1 MGEVRKAIEYIRDRW
16 RDYPIFMQELRE
28 YIDRLGKT
36 STNLAKPDEEDRL
49 ALESLL
55 SCSKD
60 WIDRNPKQANIFHV
74 LDLYTSQFGYDTI
87 FTLLNLAF
95 RTDAVTEQGQEKDL
109 HSAVFLIELLNID
122 LFNYISRNPS
132 ISGFQGT
139 IYRGVSFTREGIED
153 FRNLATMAVRDRYWS
168 IPLAMMSASTN
179 IKTALDFSL
188 QNAKKDPTKLPFLWR
203 IRVANMDPDLLRI
216 YNERF
221 PSSVVTTLCAVPI
234 SAVSRFSQEQEVL
247 LRGPFFQFIRL
258 HKEFV
263 PAVGMTMD
271 VMDLV
276 MLNSNRDHPS
286 VMEMSIEER
295 DEARKLFALLVGMSR
310 ARICKDVA
318 HEYGL
323 TQDADEFARIH
334 DEQAQR
340 LRSREDPEQSQYSTS
355 RLSGKA
361 KGNSGKNAVS
371 TKSDLA
377 VQPMATHAQSF
388 GRPLSL
394 SAPSIADPMR
404 PNRNVNAYS
413 PTT

>member
-1 MGEVRKAIEYIRDRW
+1 MGEVRVAIEYIRERW
-16 RDYPIFMQELRE
+16 GDYPIFMQGLRE
-28 YIDRLGKT
+28 YIDRLSKT
-36 STNLAKPDEEDRL
+36 STDFTKFKPNEEDRR

-55 SCSKD
+55 SSSID
-60 WIDRNPKQANIFHV
+60 WMDRSPNDTNSSNV

-87 FTLLNLAF
+87 FRLLNVAF

-132 ISGFQGT
+132 QSGFQG
-139 IYRGVSFTREGIED
+139 IVYRGVSFTREEIED
-153 FRNLATMAVRDRYWS
+153 FRNLATMAVRDRHWS
-168 IPLAMMSASTN
+168 IPLAMMSASTS
-179 IKTALDFSL
+179 IKTALTFAL
-188 QNAKKDPTKLPFLWR
+188 ENAKNDPTKLPFLWR

-234 SAVSRFSQEQEVL
+234 SEVSRFSGEQEVV

-263 PAVGMTMD
+263 PAVGTTMD

-286 VMEMSIEER
+286 VVEMSVEKR
-295 DEARKLFALLVGMSR
+295 DEARRLFALLVGMTRSL
-310 ARICKDVA
+310 ICKNLA

-323 TQDADEFARIH
+323 IPDAEEFSRIYE
-334 DEQAQR
+334 EQAQR
-340 LRSREDPEQSQYSTS
+340 YEKL
-355 RLSGKA
+355 
-361 KGNSGKNAVS
+361 
-371 TKSDLA
+371 
-377 VQPMATHAQSF
+377 
-388 GRPLSL
+388 
-394 SAPSIADPMR
+394 
-404 PNRNVNAYS
+404 
-413 PTT
+413 